1 MLVILIG
8 FFAGIVGGMGIGGG
22 TILIPSLVF
31 FLGTEQ
37 HIAQSV
43 NLISFIP
50 TALVAIMIHLRH
62 KSIEVKLLLKLILL
76 GVIGALIGSFIAVSL
91 NPLMLKKFFAA
102 FLFVMGLYEIF
113 SKKNMHHKKQEMRK
127 EP

>member
-8 FFAGIVGGMGIGGG
+8 FCAGIIGGMGIGGG

-31 FLGTEQ
+31 LAGTQQ

-50 TALVAIMIHLRH
+50 TAIVAILIHLKH
-62 KSIEVKLLLKLILL
+62 KSIEKELVLKLILM
-76 GVIGALIGSFIAVSL
+76 GIIGALAGSFVAVSL
-91 NPLMLKKFFAA
+91 NGYILKKIFAG
-102 FLFVMGLYEIF
+102 FLFIMGMYEIF
-113 SKKNMHHKKQEMRK
+113 SKKNIKRKINKK
-127 EP
+127 

>member
-8 FFAGIVGGMGIGGG
+8 FCAGIIGGMGIGGG

-31 FLGTEQ
+31 LVGTQQ

-50 TALVAIMIHLRH
+50 TAIVAILIHLRH
-62 KSIEVKLLLKLILL
+62 KSIEKELVLKLILM
-76 GVIGALIGSFIAVSL
+76 GVIGALAGSFIAVSL
-91 NPLMLKKFFAA
+91 NGYILKKVFAG
-102 FLFVMGLYEIF
+102 FLFSMGLYEIF
-113 SKKNMHHKKQEMRK
+113 SKKNLKKKRG
-127 EP
+127 

>member
-1 MLVILIG
+1 MMLVLLIG
-8 FFAGIVGGMGIGGG
+8 FLAGIIGGMGIGGG

-50 TALVAIMIHLRH
+50 TASVAILIHLKH
-62 KSIEVKLLLKLILL
+62 KNIEKKLVISLILL

-91 NPLMLKKFFAA
+91 DGQLLKKFFAG
-102 FLFVMGLYEIF
+102 FLLLMGLYEIF
-113 SKKNMHHKKQEMRK
+113 SKKNIRRK
-127 EP
+127 RG